1 MWGATGP
8 LAPQGLVLMEGSH
21 LLWPD
26 GPQATAGWHCPE
38 RPGAQGPGSPI
49 PSPSSAWN
57 LPCCPQRFGLEGACP
72 RALPIA
78 EAWPPPPTGGSGW
91 GGREQVAMRSH
102 PSNSKHSPAA
112 HHPGSGHKEEQWARK
127 ASPGSPAVLG
137 WASPDTPSA
146 CGPSQTPPQPVA
158 LYSDGEGGRDR
169 ELGMKSSSNWLGA
182 QLCQS
187 QRRE

>member
-38 RPGAQGPGSPI
+38 RPSAQGPGSPT

-57 LPCCPQRFGLEGACP
+57 LPCCPQRFALEGACH
-72 RALPIA
+72 RVLPKA

-91 GGREQVAMRSH
+91 RDRKQVAMRSH
-102 PSNSKHSPAA
+102 PSDSKHSPAR
-112 HHPGSGHKEEQWARK
+112 HHPGSGHKEEEWARK
-127 ASPGSPAVLG
+127 APRPRLLPGLV
-137 WASPDTPSA
+137 
-146 CGPSQTPPQPVA
+146 GPPQTPPQPVA

-182 QLCQS
+182 QLGRS

>member
-1 MWGATGP
+1 MAPGVPHAPSPSGRWGGGGGRLNRRALAMWGATGP

-78 EAWPPPPTGGSGW
+78 EACSSSHRRLGMGRQGTGGHEIPSLKFKTQPSCSSPRLW
-91 GGREQVAMRSH
+91 AQGGTVGEKGFPRLSCRAWLGLPRH
-102 PSNSKHSPAA
+102 PLSLWP
-112 HHPGSGHKEEQWARK
+112 
-127 ASPGSPAVLG
+127 
-137 WASPDTPSA
+137 SPDTPSA
-146 CGPSQTPPQPVA
+146 CGPV
-158 LYSDGEGGRDR
+158 L
-169 ELGMKSSSNWLGA
+169 
-182 QLCQS
+182 
-187 QRRE
+187 